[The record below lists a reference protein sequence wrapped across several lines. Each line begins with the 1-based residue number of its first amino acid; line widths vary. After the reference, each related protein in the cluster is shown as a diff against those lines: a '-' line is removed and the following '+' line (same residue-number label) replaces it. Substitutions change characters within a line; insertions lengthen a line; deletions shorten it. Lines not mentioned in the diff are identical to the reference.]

1 MNSWFPEGLESFIL
15 PGDSDK
21 TFVWW
26 HRNECLCWTTVGI
39 MRGVM
44 STPQT
49 CGTFPV
55 GPGGRWR
62 RRCEARVGPDNAKE
76 TNAVTVS
83 GPASLPFFC
92 PPFVSDVSSCFRH
105 SDLHIHEQTGL
116 FWWDRCHW
124 FIHVSVVVKNS
135 HPHTVCLM
143 SSNVFI
149 GMFKHDPEMQRAN
162 CFASL
167 LSSSACRHLSLWAHI
182 FPCHLSSSLSWF

>member
-26 HRNECLCWTTVGI
+26 HRNESLCWTTVGI

-44 STPQT
+44 STPKT

-83 GPASLPFFC
+83 GPASLPFFVLHLFLVFL
-92 PPFVSDVSSCFRH
+92 PASDIQIFTSTNKLACF
-105 SDLHIHEQTGL
+105 DE
-116 FWWDRCHW
+116 
-124 FIHVSVVVKNS
+124 
-135 HPHTVCLM
+135 TVATDSFMYL
-143 SSNVFI
+143 
-149 GMFKHDPEMQRAN
+149 
-162 CFASL
+162 
-167 LSSSACRHLSLWAHI
+167 
-182 FPCHLSSSLSWF
+182 